1 MGCLNMLFVNL
12 FYPERHPTIGFPL
25 NVEALVGDLVA
36 EYGDE
41 VDACVLD
48 MQQPGITV
56 DNILD
61 TLRDRRFDVLGISV
75 KTGQR
80 VIAENI
86 LDGVRTLSSER
97 RPRHVMIGGYR
108 PRVYH
113 DEFVATYPEVLTC
126 IGEGEPTMRGMVEH
140 LRGNVAIEQIPNL
153 VFAGR
158 DGVVRTPRQQH
169 DLRRW
174 HPPGTSSLPFVLESG
189 GVVYLE
195 TSRGCSWEKCTFC
208 SRKFSSGTKPGAIP
222 VKSVAESWAIVQNL
236 GVRHVYCAD
245 EDFLMNSHVH
255 GLELAEALLEA
266 GVGIQFWVQTTVD
279 GVLQLGRASH
289 RAESERGESDGLP
302 QAHEVLEM
310 LRRAGLRQIFFGL
323 ESGSATQLLR
333 YRKGVTAAEGAR
345 AVALCREVGLEVEA
359 GLIPLD
365 PLVSMDELRESV
377 EYVRANDLARSI
389 VKVLN
394 LMCIQN
400 GVAMFAKTKKAGLL
414 LASRDTDTFLYPY
427 KFADARAGQIADWIH
442 AWNRHGLSEFT
453 YALRR
458 LVDANPSNPVSTQF
472 LMELRELE
480 FEYLA
485 TLVET
490 PSTCDD
496 DIHTQCMRRRLDI
509 MTRCMEAVSTGRMSD
524 PRGFLQL
531 ALDDSVSEGMAWM
544 KPSETADVLRL

>member
-12 FYPERHPTIGFPL
+12 FYPERHPTIGFPV
-25 NVEALVGDLVA
+25 NVEALIGDLKG
-36 EYGDE
+36 EYGDG
-41 VDACVLD
+41 VDGCVLD

-56 DNILD
+56 DRILD
-61 TLRDRRFDVLGISV
+61 TLRDRRLDVLGISV

-80 VIAENI
+80 EIAEKI
-86 LDGVRTLSSER
+86 LDGVRTLSSEC
-97 RPRHVMIGGYR
+97 RPRRVMIGGYR

-113 DEFVATYPEVLTC
+113 DEFVEKYPEVLTC

-140 LRGNVAIEQIPNL
+140 LRGNLAIERVPNL
-153 VFAGR
+153 VFAGP
-158 DGVVRTPRQQH
+158 DGVVRTQRQQH

-174 HPPGTSSLPFVLESG
+174 HSPGTSSLAFVLESG

-195 TSRGCSWEKCTFC
+195 TSRGCSWEKCSFC
-208 SRKFSSGTKPGAIP
+208 SRKFSSGTKPGPIP
-222 VKSVAESWAIVQNL
+222 VKKVAESWANVQKL

-245 EDFLMNSHVH
+245 EDFLMNSRVH
-255 GLELAEALLEA
+255 GVELAEALLEA
-266 GVGIQFWVQTTVD
+266 GVSIEFWVQTTVD

-289 RAESERGESDGLP
+289 RAQSESNEYEGLLD
-302 QAHEVLEM
+302 ACEVLRM
-310 LRRAGLRQIFFGL
+310 LQRAGLRRIFFGL
-323 ESGSATQLLR
+323 ESGSASQLLR

-365 PLVSMDELRESV
+365 PLVSMDELRETV
-377 EYVRANDLARSI
+377 EYVRMNDLARSV

-400 GVAMFAKTKKAGLL
+400 GVAMFAKTKQAGLL
-414 LASRDTDTFLYPY
+414 VADRDTDTFLYPY
-427 KFADARAGQIADWIH
+427 KFADARAGRIAHWIH
-442 AWNRHGLSEFT
+442 AWNRHGLTEFT

-458 LVDANPSNPVSTQF
+458 LVDANPSNPVSKGF
-472 LMELRELE
+472 LTELRELE

-485 TLVET
+485 KLIET
-490 PSTCDD
+490 TPACDEE
-496 DIHTQCMRRRLDI
+496 IHEQCMRWRLDI
-509 MTRCMEAVSTGRMSD
+509 MTRCMEAVITGAMSD
-524 PRGFLQL
+524 ARGFLQL
-531 ALDDSVSEGMAWM
+531 AFDDSVSEGMAWV